1 MTIEDDHLGKP
12 EVYRNLKDYIETK
25 KWLDKKLKKPHRT
38 FTLIESCIERTFNAF
53 PQGTIW
59 IGGR

>member
-12 EVYRNLKDYIETK
+12 EDYRNLKDYNETK
-25 KWLDKKLKKPHRT
+25 KWFGKKLEKPHRT
-38 FTLIESCIERTFNAF
+38 FTLTENGIERTFNAF